1 VVRHIILA
9 LAAYLAFLSPLQA
22 QVQQPGALR
31 YVDTGQVF
39 VIDGDTLVYRGY
51 HLRLL
56 GVNAPELRGACAA
69 EQALAL
75 QARETVVQ
83 DLANARSVQL
93 RFYYTRS
100 ARYGDYRVRAID
112 KYGRALVDVF
122 VNGQSLAQTLIAR
135 GLAVGWNGQGAKP
148 NWC

>member
-1 VVRHIILA
+1 MKFIILTF
-9 LAAYLAFLSPLQA
+9 AAYLALLSPLHA

-39 VIDGDTLVYRGY
+39 VIDGDTMVYRGY

-56 GVNAPELRGACAA
+56 GINAPELRGACAA

-93 RFYYTRS
+93 RFYYARS

-112 KYGRALVDVF
+112 KYGRALVDIF
-122 VNGQSLAQTLIAR
+122 VNGHSLAQTLIAR
-135 GLAVGWNGQGAKP
+135 GLAVAWNGQGTKP

>member
-1 VVRHIILA
+1 MIRFFATIILLIFSFGA
-9 LAAYLAFLSPLQA
+9 HA
-22 QVQQPGALR
+22 QQPGALR

-39 VIDGDTLVYRGY
+39 VIDGDTVVYRGY

-100 ARYGDYRVRAID
+100 ARYGDYRVRATD
-112 KYGRALVDVF
+112 KYGRDLVDVF

-135 GLAVGWNGQGAKP
+135 GLAVSWNGQGAKP

>member
-1 VVRHIILA
+1 MLRFSSPARCAMLTQVR
-9 LAAYLAFLSPLQA
+9 
-22 QVQQPGALR
+22 
-31 YVDTGQVF
+31 
-39 VIDGDTLVYRGY
+39 Y

-56 GVNAPELRGACAA
+56 GINAPELRGACAG

-75 QARETVVQ
+75 QSRQTVVQ

-112 KYGRALVDVF
+112 KYGRALVEVF

-135 GLAVGWNGQGAKP
+135 GLAVAWNGQGTKP